1 VIALGGR
8 ALCPVAE
15 PARLRPLNE
24 MREATGVMTAKGL
37 SYPAALDAVPYA
49 INAQSPADVN
59 ERRERRDQSLLL
71 HPSRSLSLIGDIPG
85 T

>member
-1 VIALGGR
+1 MIALGER

-15 PARLRPLNE
+15 PVQLRPLNE
-24 MREATGVMTAKGL
+24 MREATGLMTATGL
-37 SYPAALDAVPYA
+37 SYPAALDAVLYA
-49 INAQSPADVN
+49 INAQSLVAVN
-59 ERRERRDQSLLL
+59 ERRERRDQGLLL